1 MSTMSRPAIVRFGIR
16 PAFLPLL
23 LTFLIPFALS
33 QRARAADAPDASD
46 ILRESINRLLD
57 LFEPP
62 KGIPADGAPTVT
74 AHIRFV
80 RAAGLPREVD
90 GASGDI
96 AYQAPDRLVVHAR
109 LANADY
115 SLGRDEQQVWVHE
128 PDNKFAVLAKSEV
141 QRFKADPTSID
152 DTVLPPFTL
161 PISRLKLRLL
171 IPTLVHSELLA
182 PEKVDGVD
190 CYVLRLTIRSLAAE
204 LAHINGGE
212 VRIWVRQTDYFPARV
227 TYTDGRDTDV
237 QVDVTDPKASSDP
250 LPAGTW
256 KLAPNA
262 GDDVQTVAL
271 SHIVRFLDVAPR
283 IMNDKVP
290 TLGPTTGKTDLIA
303 KCGHGRLKEIDGTR
317 VLFLK
322 GTPEE
327 MGTQQGT
334 LLRSDVRDM
343 AERVLYGVGVGSS
356 FVKGK
361 WFFGEVEGAEARLT
375 PFMDPRYLREMDAMA
390 AAAGMNPQEARLANF
405 FPELFHCSGFAL
417 TGKAVADGHIYHG
430 RVLDYMRGIG
440 LEQNAAV
447 TVYQPDQGYAWVN
460 CGYAGFVGSVTAM
473 NIKGISIGEMGG
485 GGYGNWDGRP
495 MAQLLREVMEH
506 AATLDEAV
514 SIMKNGPRTCQYY
527 YVVSDGNSRT
537 AVGIAATGDK
547 FQVVKLGQFDPRL
560 PHPIDD
566 TVLLSAGDRYET
578 LVQRVKDGFGKFDA
592 DSARALMN
600 RPVCMTS
607 NIQSVLFRPD
617 TLDFWVANADSKN
630 VASNTRYTHYN
641 LRELIAGKAEPA
653 VEAKRVTPE
662 VGF

>member
-1 MSTMSRPAIVRFGIR
+1 MPRTSRPAIVPFML
-16 PAFLPLL
+16 AVLA
-23 LTFLIPFALS
+23 PFALA
-33 QRARAADAPDASD
+33 QTVRAADAPDASD
-46 ILRESINRLLD
+46 VLHESINHLLD
-57 LFEPP
+57 LLEPP
-62 KGIPADGAPTVT
+62 KGIPAGGAPTVS
-74 AHIRFV
+74 AHVRIV
-80 RAAGLPREVD
+80 RAAGLPREAD

-96 AYQAPDRLVVHAR
+96 AYQAPDRLVIHAR
-109 LANADY
+109 VANADY
-115 SLGRDEQQVWVHE
+115 AIGRDGQQLWVHE
-128 PDNKFAVLAKSEV
+128 PDKKFAVLARRGLL
-141 QRFKADPTSID
+141 RFKADPTSID
-152 DTVLPPFTL
+152 DTTLPPFAL

-171 IPTLVHSELLA
+171 IPTLVHAELMT
-182 PEKVDGVD
+182 PEKVDGVE
-190 CYVLRLTIRSLAAE
+190 CYVLRLTIRPMAAE
-204 LAHINGGE
+204 LAHIDGGE
-212 VRIWVRQTDYFPARV
+212 VRLWVRQTDHFPARV
-227 TYTDGRDTDV
+227 TYTDGRNTDV
-237 QVDVTDPKASSDP
+237 QVDVTEPKVSDP
-250 LPAGTW
+250 VPAGRW
-256 KLAPNA
+256 KLAPNP

-271 SHIVRFLDVAPR
+271 SHIIRFLDAAPR
-283 IMNDKVP
+283 VLDNNAP
-290 TLGPTTGKTDLIA
+290 PLGPATGKSQLLA
-303 KCGHGRLKEIDGTR
+303 ECGRGRLMDIDGTR
-317 VLFLK
+317 VLFLQ

-327 MGTQQGT
+327 MGTQHGT
-334 LLRSDVRDM
+334 LLRGEARDM

-390 AAAGMNPQEARLANF
+390 AAAGMTSQESRLANF

-417 TGKAVADGHIYHG
+417 TGRAVADGHIYHG

-447 TVYQPDQGYAWVN
+447 IVHQPDQGYAWVN
-460 CGYAGFVGSVTAM
+460 CGYAGLVGSVTAM
-473 NIKGISIGEMGG
+473 NAKGIAIGEMGG

-506 AATLDEAV
+506 AATLDQAV
-514 SIMKNGPRTCQYY
+514 AIMRNGPRTCQYY
-527 YVVSDGNSRT
+527 YVVSDGNSKT
-537 AVGIAATGDK
+537 AVGIAASSDK
-547 FQVVKLGQFDPRL
+547 FETIALGQYDARL

-566 TVLLSAGDRYET
+566 TVLLSAGTRYET
-578 LVQRVKDGFGKFDA
+578 LAQRVKDGFGKFDA

-641 LRELIAGKAEPA
+641 LRELIANKSEPA
-653 VEAKRVTPE
+653 AQAKRVTPE